1 MGRQGCTEQ
10 LNFDDIGLLYVCKTV
25 LALWLGGAR
34 NPSEGQESQA
44 QSLDQKYPLDKG
56 MHGNSLQDSCLKNP
70 MDRPAWWAIVH
81 RLSKTK
87 SLFFFPLQTRSFQ
100 NIPYNTT
107 QVCVRFRKAYLL
119 GFSPLWAQELTPDH
133 LPCSPQNIL
142 FQL

>member
-10 LNFDDIGLLYVCKTV
+10 SNFDDIGLLYVCKTV

-87 SLFFFPLQTRSFQ
+87 SLFFFLSRLGVFKISL
-100 NIPYNTT
+100 IT
-107 QVCVRFRKAYLL
+107 QHKSVL
-119 GFSPLWAQELTPDH
+119 GLEKHISSVSPHCGLK
-133 LPCSPQNIL
+133 N
-142 FQL
+142 

>member
-25 LALWLGGAR
+25 LALWLGGGAR

-56 MHGNSLQDSCLKNP
+56 MHGNSLQDSCLENP

-87 SLFFFPLQTRSFQ
+87 SLFFFLSRLGVFKMSL
-100 NIPYNTT
+100 IT
-107 QVCVRFRKAYLL
+107 QHKSVL
-119 GFSPLWAQELTPDH
+119 GLEKHISLVSPHCGLK
-133 LPCSPQNIL
+133 N
-142 FQL
+142 